1 MTTKYFNVKN
11 GLSAGNITLDAAS
24 GNLST
29 INITVTDISNL
40 GDIGNVIITGGTSG
54 YVLQTNGLGNLS
66 WAPQGGGNVD
76 SGQMPY
82 YIPSGT
88 SYTVQENR
96 QGLFA
101 IPITIDGDLIVN
113 GLLVQV

>member
-1 MTTKYFNVKN
+1 MYFNVKH
-11 GLSAGNITLDAAS
+11 GLSAGNIILDADS

-29 INITVTDISNL
+29 TNITVTDISDL
-40 GDIGNVIITGGTSG
+40 GDVSNVIITGGTSG

-66 WAPQGGGNVD
+66 WGPSGGGVD

-88 SYTVQENR
+88 TYTVLENR
-96 QGLFA
+96 QGLFVL
-101 IPITIDGDLIVN
+101 PITIDGDLIVN
-113 GLLVQV
+113 GILVQI